1 MEIRSLFS
9 SYTIRKL
16 HITLITLQK
25 MPKINKNK
33 TEQARNRVRLFRG
46 VQSILKSERNVD
58 RMNNLN
64 QNKYN
69 TMAKNVSSSS
79 FVSQKSLADQLKM
92 WVLQYNLT
100 QRAVT
105 ELLKILKSCGVK
117 HLMSDARTLMKTP
130 RIIQI
135 PFLHSIDEC
144 KEYNVQNVQ

>member
-69 TMAKNVSSSS
+69 TMAKNVSSSH
-79 FVSQKSLADQLKM
+79 
-92 WVLQYNLT
+92 WPTN
-100 QRAVT
+100 
-105 ELLKILKSCGVK
+105 
-117 HLMSDARTLMKTP
+117 
-130 RIIQI
+130 
-135 PFLHSIDEC
+135 
-144 KEYNVQNVQ
+144 